1 MKKLLFS
8 SFIFLLISG
17 IYSQQPVWVW
27 QNPLP
32 TGYDLNAVYFINSST
47 GFTGGNNGTLL
58 RTTNGGVNWS
68 AVNPGTTDDIHSI
81 FFTDSNTGYMGAGR
95 FQGLMFKTTNAG
107 LNWTMQ
113 NLGLP
118 YGPRSINFINANTGV
133 AAFQSTAILLTTNA
147 GNNWQQ
153 ITTNITYNTCVW
165 ASSATTFYSAGSSS
179 VAKSTNAGINWTTQ
193 NFGLGDILS
202 ICFSDSL
209 NGILCG
215 RQGLIRKTSNGG
227 ANWDVMTSGTALDI
241 YSVIYS
247 NPQTVFASV
256 QGGGFL
262 KSTNG
267 GLNWALTYPPEN
279 NNNTLF
285 RVTALN
291 VNEIFV
297 SGAYGTI
304 CKSTNGGINWLPL
317 FGAINNDIYYSNF
330 ADENNGYASSFNS
343 VIKTTNGGTNWTKLT
358 SVSTGG
364 PVKFRNANTG
374 FLAAMNAGIIYKT
387 TNGGINFNTVL
398 TGYPTTFRAFSFIN
412 DNTGFTVTS
421 SGKTLKTTNGGINWN
436 QTDSTENAYYADI
449 VFTDSITGYISGM
462 KYSPA
467 ALIKKTT
474 NGGNTWVEQSISST
488 LGITSLYFVNNN
500 TGFAGSNSSGQNFFK
515 TTNGGLN
522 WTAGASVSPYIN
534 DMTFVN
540 ENIGYVSSLFGR
552 FYRTTNSGTN
562 WVQLTTP
569 VDYNIGSI
577 YHNNNSG
584 VTYLLGAGGMI
595 LKSTN
600 GSVTGFE
607 QTGNTIPNGYS
618 LSQNYPNPF
627 NPVTA
632 IDFQMPAEGYV
643 TLKIYNITGEETA
656 VLVDSE
662 LKAGGHKINFDAS
675 NLPSGVYF
683 YRLTV
688 SPNRFSKENFS
699 ITNKMVL
706 IK

>member
-1 MKKLLFS
+1 MKNIKIFTAAFLILFVNTV
-8 SFIFLLISG
+8 
-17 IYSQQPVWVW
+17 YSQPVWVW

-47 GFTGGNNGTLL
+47 GLTGGNNGTLL

-68 AVNPGTTDDIHSI
+68 AVNPGTTDNIHSI

-179 VAKSTNAGINWTTQ
+179 VAKTTNAGINWTTQ
-193 NFGLGDILS
+193 NFGSGDILS

-215 RQGLIRKTSNGG
+215 RQGLIRRTSNGG
-227 ANWDVMTSGTALDI
+227 ANWDIITSGTALDI
-241 YSVIYS
+241 FSIRYVTT
-247 NPQTVFASV
+247 QTVFASV

-267 GLNWALTYPPEN
+267 GLNWTFSNPPEN
-279 NNNTLF
+279 NLNTLF
-285 RVTALN
+285 GVAALN

-304 CKSTNGGINWLPL
+304 CKSTNGGANWQQL
-317 FGAINNDIYYSNF
+317 FGVLNRIIFYSF
-330 ADENNGYASSFNS
+330 FTDDNNGYAAVENG
-343 VIKTTNGGTNWTKLT
+343 VIKTTNGGLNWVRL
-358 SVSTGG
+358 STVNFGG
-364 PVKFRNANTG
+364 PVYFINANTG
-374 FLAAMNAGIIYKT
+374 FLAAMNAGLIYKT
-387 TNGGINFNTVL
+387 TNGGANFTTII
-398 TGYPTTFRAFSFIN
+398 TGYPSNFRAFSFTS

-421 SGKTLKTTNGGINWN
+421 SGKTLKTTNGGINWA
-436 QTDSTENAYYADI
+436 QIDSTDNAYYADI
-449 VFTDSITGYISGM
+449 VFTDSLNGYISGM
-462 KYSPA
+462 KYTPVS
-467 ALIKKTT
+467 LIKKTT
-474 NGGNTWVEQSISST
+474 NGGTSWIEQTINST
-488 LGITSLYFVNNN
+488 LGMTALYFVNNN
-500 TGFAGSNSSGQNFFK
+500 TGFAGSNNGGQNFFK

-540 ENIGYVSSLFGR
+540 ENIGYVSSPFGR
-552 FYRTTNSGTN
+552 FYRTTNGGTN

-569 VDYNIGSI
+569 VEVDIRSI

-584 VTYLLGAGGMI
+584 VTYLLGDGGMI

-600 GSVTGFE
+600 GSITSFE
-607 QTGNTIPNGYS
+607 QTGNNIPGDYY
-618 LSQNYPNPF
+618 LEQNYPNPF
-627 NPVTA
+627 NPVTNINFSIPKA
-632 IDFQMPAEGYV
+632 GYV
-643 TLKIYNITGEETA
+643 KLIVFDALGRQVAELVNEELNAGTY
-656 VLVDSE
+656 
-662 LKAGGHKINFDAS
+662 KADFDAS
-675 NLPSGVYF
+675 HRSSGVYF
-683 YRLTV
+683 Y
-688 SPNRFSKENFS
+688 S
-699 ITNKMVL
+699 ITAGNFKETKKMIL